1 MVNGNLDHE
10 SVSYWSSLIKT
21 FTGSAGRNEAG
32 RCGSCWRLPPW
43 VRRGGCNPGAGN
55 PGAQVFPGVNSTFL
69 LQQSTRDYIDSHYT
83 TKPEV
88 FVSSPRKDA
97 AASSPAA
104 RRKQQQDGGSP
115 RSRRGSSPRSR
126 RGSLLPPGDF
136 RERRGSLVQVCRER
150 REGSRRKGGSGSSI
164 REKEN
169 GSRRENGSRKENG
182 SGRRERPRHLPCR
195 EDRAKAL

>member
-1 MVNGNLDHE
+1 MPPDVAL
-10 SVSYWSSLIKT
+10 T
-21 FTGSAGRNEAG
+21 F
-32 RCGSCWRLPPW
+32 L
-43 VRRGGCNPGAGN
+43 
-55 PGAQVFPGVNSTFL
+55 L

-97 AASSPAA
+97 AASSPAP
-104 RRKQQQDGGSP
+104 RRRMQDGGSP

-164 REKEN
+164 KEKEN
-169 GSRRENGSRKENG
+169 GSRKVNG
-182 SGRRERPRHLPCR
+182 SGRRERPKHLPCR
-195 EDRAKAL
+195 ADRAKAL